1 MKVILKK
8 DVPALGFI
16 GDIKDVKNGYA
27 RNYLLPQGMVIVADA
42 KSKKEIIFLEQVRK
56 QKLAKREKIAKEFSS
71 KINNVSVHI
80 TVKMGEDG
88 KMFGSV
94 TNMNIQKELEKA
106 GYVVD
111 KRQISV
117 DEPIKTLGIY
127 NITLKLHENVNPVIK
142 VYVQDEQGNT
152 EPPKKVKKGQEAK
165 ASDSAQESEEKKD
178 GEPSA
183 ENSETISET

>member
-183 ENSETISET
+183 ESSETISET